1 MEELAWEYLET
12 SDMVVVVRDVAGTTK
27 IQNLL
32 AYVSRPSPTSTTMDA
47 LKAEI
52 ASKRKVLQDEPLLAD
67 RPTKYMRRGDI
78 DRLRQEQQEQE
89 KRKREEAAQKQAAD
103 ATNNPKD
110 SRVSLFHLGSSSVS

>member
-1 MEELAWEYLET
+1 MGGLVWEYLET

-27 IQNLL
+27 IQNLI

-52 ASKRKVLQDEPLLAD
+52 ASKRKVLQDEPLRAD

-78 DRLRQEQQEQE
+78 DRLRQEQEQE
-89 KRKREEAAQKQAAD
+89 KRNREEAEQKQAAD

-110 SRVSLFHLGSSSVS
+110 SRVSLFYHGSSVS